1 MTHTGRW
8 KTIALDEVDST
19 NNYLRNLQVED
30 SVPITLVTAEFQ
42 TSGRGQ
48 RGNSWESER
57 GMNLV
62 FSLLV
67 HPQLPV
73 GHIFS
78 LSEACAL
85 AIRDALSAFTEGV
98 EVKWPNDIYW
108 HEKKIAGILI
118 ETTLTGKRIEDGIIG
133 VGVNI
138 NQQEFFSD
146 APNPVS
152 LRQIT
157 GEEHDREAVLGQIMD
172 QFVANMSTL
181 LAGNFEALH
190 HRYMEVLYRR
200 DGLHPYYDEQG
211 HFWAEIASVEPTGHL
226 ILRDTE
232 GHERR
237 YAFKEVQFMTAPT
250 PERE

>member
-1 MTHTGRW
+1 MTNEKLKR
-8 KTIALDEVDST
+8 ISLDEVDST
-19 NNYLRNLQVED
+19 NNFLRLYQSD
-30 SVPITLVTAEFQ
+30 KPADITLVTAEFQ
-42 TSGRGQ
+42 SSGRGQ

-57 GMNLV
+57 SQNLV

-67 HPQLPV
+67 HPHLPV
-73 GHIFS
+73 SHIFS

-85 AIRDALSAFTEGV
+85 AIRDALSTFTEGI

-118 ETTLTGKRIEDGIIG
+118 ETTLTGKQIEDGIIG

-138 NQQEFFSD
+138 NQQQFLSD
-146 APNPVS
+146 APNPLS

-157 GEEHDREAVLGQIMD
+157 NKEYDKEEVLGQIME
-172 QFVANMSTL
+172 QFSANMSTL
-181 LAGNFEALH
+181 QQGDFNALH

-200 DGLHPYYDEQG
+200 EGFYPYRDQQG
-211 HFWAEIASVEPTGHL
+211 DFKAEIQAVEPSGHL

-232 GHERR
+232 GHDRR
-237 YAFKEVQFMTAPT
+237 YAFKEVEFLI
-250 PERE
+250 R